1 MDVTG
6 RMAAASVSLAALAL
20 LAGAAV
26 AQDKLDCAAGTHL
39 FEHALLVSPVCVP
52 DDPRRVAFLDDTVL
66 SGIELGLPSITRS
79 HYSNI
84 IVADFP
90 GLAAR
95 LDPATTTDIGNT
107 WEMNGEVLLNAQPD
121 LVVTL
126 KYWDAAIPLAQAVA
140 PTLVIDD
147 ERATDWRDV
156 PRMLATVFHKEAE
169 QAKLEAG
176 VDERVAAFKAG
187 LDAAGGSKTFTFT
200 QVESG
205 TSLWS
210 FTTEAFGPEFAVG
223 AGMSLGKGIPTP
235 EEAAKLPD
243 GSTVAFPV
251 SQENLGTIDADHIFL
266 YANMGSDA
274 EAMLK
279 DNAVFQRFM
288 AERPGQVHFLKGEYW
303 FRAGAISAHRV
314 LDDLFTDVLGQ
325 DPATVSPNPWAS
337 AYQ

>member
-1 MDVTG
+1 MAMTG
-6 RMAAASVSLAALAL
+6 SSMAAGLAL
-20 LAGAAV
+20 VGFVAMSGGAV
-26 AQDKLDCAAGTHL
+26 AQDKPTCGPGTYL
-39 FEHALLVSPVCVP
+39 FEHKLLVEPVCVP
-52 DDPRRVAFLDDTVL
+52 DDPKRVAFIDDTVL
-66 SGIELGLPSITRS
+66 SGIELGVPSITRS

-90 GLAAR
+90 GLAEQ
-95 LDPATTTDIGNT
+95 LDPATTTDVGNT

-126 KYWDAAIPLAQAVA
+126 KYWDVAIPLARAVA

-147 ERATDWRDV
+147 ERAADWRDV
-156 PRMLATVFHKEAE
+156 PRMLAAVFDKEAE
-169 QAKLEAG
+169 QAALEAG
-176 VDERVAAFKAG
+176 VDARIAAFKAG
-187 LDAAGGSKTFTFT
+187 LAAAGGSKTFTFT

-210 FTTEAFGPEFAVG
+210 FTTEAFGPEFAVA
-223 AGMSLGKGIPTP
+223 AGMTLGKGIPTP

-243 GSTVAFPV
+243 GSKVAFPV
-251 SQENLGTIDADHIFL
+251 SQENLATIDADHIFL

-288 AERPGQVHFLKGEYW
+288 AERPGRVHFLKGEYW

-314 LDDLFTDVLGQ
+314 LDDLWRDVLGQ